1 MQILLV
7 GYGAMG
13 DALLK
18 GWKSLHTLTVIDPFK
33 EGCAKSIEELPTIY
47 APDVVV
53 IAVKP
58 QMLGDVL
65 PPYTKFNS
73 ALFISI
79 AAGVKS
85 DRYLTWLGTRARVS
99 RVMPNLPVLV
109 SQGASAYVLNENCT
123 TADDKVVRDL
133 FEKVGLVEKLAH
145 EDLFDAVTAL
155 SGSGPA
161 YVYYLCECLEQAA
174 VELGLD
180 PEFAKR
186 FSKQTIIGAAA
197 TLKEL
202 PTDASQL
209 RANVTSKGG
218 TTEAALGVLMRDN
231 KLQTLFSTALKAAH
245 KRAQELAI

>member
-13 DALLK
+13 GALLK
-18 GWKSLHTLTVIDPFK
+18 GWEPFHNITVVDPFK
-33 EGCAKSIEELPTIY
+33 EGCASSLEDLPPTY
-47 APDVVV
+47 TPDVVV
-53 IAVKP
+53 VAIKP
-58 QMLGDVL
+58 QMLEEVM
-65 PPYTKFNS
+65 PTYVKFRY

-85 DRYLTWLGTRARVS
+85 ERYLTWLGAKARVS

-109 SQGASAYVLNENCT
+109 ARGASAYVLNENCT
-123 TADDKVVRDL
+123 PADDMIVSNL
-133 FEKVGLVEKLAH
+133 FAKVGLVEKLAH

-161 YVYYLCECLEQAA
+161 YVYYLCECLEQAGI
-174 VELGLD
+174 ELGLD
-180 PEFAKR
+180 PQFSKR
-186 FSKQTIIGAAA
+186 FARQTIIGAAA

-202 PTDASQL
+202 ATPPAEL

-218 TTEAALGVLMRDN
+218 TTEAALGVLMQEN
-231 KLQTLFSTALKAAH
+231 QLKNLFLAALKAAH
-245 KRAQELAI
+245 KRAQELAL